1 MAEPEDTAEVT
12 ADQATTDTAEGE
24 ATDGTEAEGEAADDT
39 AADAEGE
46 EGEEGEEGA
55 EDEKFNYLATGSV
68 FNTADEKLNAM
79 VKKTEAFGYALYCDE
94 YTGEVAVKNLT
105 TGQVLFT
112 NPYDLAGSPSSEDVK
127 RQLMSQIEIRYSDS
141 TGTKTSMFSYTEACE
156 KNQIRVKNLKNGLRV
171 EYSLGDEEVRFL
183 VPMQIEKSRYEELI
197 KTHIDNSDLSNRIKN
212 KFSTEG
218 YYVLKDPF
226 DTTLSVREVR
236 EMQEDF
242 PVTEEMAIY
251 VFDTEASTREIQ
263 EMETY
268 IKSYCP
274 EYTFATLEE
283 DHQLTRYTSTQKAPP
298 LFKMALEYY
307 LDEDGLQIRLPA
319 NGIRFDEDE
328 YQLVYVRILPYFGAG
343 SSAYNGYTFIP
354 DGSGALFDFQ
364 QLKSE
369 GGTIT
374 GKVYGTDF
382 AYHEITTVK
391 SEIMRLPVYGVVE
404 NYVGQSAVIDESAT
418 QAAATET
425 VEGTEAEAAET
436 ETAAETVAEAAETET
451 AETTETEAA
460 ETETAET
467 TEATD
472 TEAAEGTEA
481 ETEETEAE
489 DGEEAPARSDKMPVV
504 KEYVPLTEDRGY
516 LAIIEEGDAL
526 ASITTNH
533 GGNLHRY
540 NSVYTEFYPR
550 PSDSYNLSDSISVG
564 DDKV

>member
-1 MAEPEDTAEVT
+1 MNIRSIGKKFLSLLLCVMMLTSTLATVVMAEPEDTAEIT
-12 ADQATTDTAEGE
+12 ADAATTDTAEGE
-24 ATDGTEAEGEAADDT
+24 ATDGAAAEGEAADDT
-39 AADAEGE
+39 AAEAEGE
-46 EGEEGEEGA
+46 EGEEGEEA
-55 EDEKFNYLATGSV
+55 EEDDTFNYLATGNV
-68 FNTADEKLNAM
+68 FSTADEKLNSM

-105 TGQVLFT
+105 TGQTLFT

-127 RQLMSQIEIRYSDS
+127 RQLMSQLEIRYSDS

-156 KNQIRVKNLKNGLRV
+156 KNQIKVKNLKNGLRV

-197 KTHIDNSDLSNRIKN
+197 KTHIDSSDLSDRIKN

-307 LDEDGLQIRLPA
+307 LDEEGLQIRLPA

-343 SSAYNGYTFIP
+343 SSDYTGYTFIP

-364 QLKSE
+364 QLKTE

-374 GKVYGTDF
+374 GKRAIWVQLPGSNIANVRPVNLTINGGELICTNTDADVCVYSYSYGDSF
-382 AYHEITTVK
+382 ANTNITITGGEFTGLVAFGGGNAK
-391 SEIMRLPVYGVVE
+391 S
-404 NYVGQSAVIDESAT
+404 
-418 QAAATET
+418 
-425 VEGTEAEAAET
+425 
-436 ETAAETVAEAAETET
+436 
-451 AETTETEAA
+451 
-460 ETETAET
+460 
-467 TEATD
+467 
-472 TEAAEGTEA
+472 
-481 ETEETEAE
+481 TEENVTIT
-489 DGEEAPARSDKMPVV
+489 GGTFNGGVGR
-504 KEYVPLTEDRGY
+504 Y
-516 LAIIEEGDAL
+516 LANDGWED
-526 ASITTNH
+526 IT
-533 GGNLHRY
+533 
-540 NSVYTEFYPR
+540 V
-550 PSDSYNLSDSISVG
+550 
-564 DDKV
+564 